1 MDDHKRDS
9 APISAG
15 EGAGWRPWETPG
27 QVPFAPAEE
36 QEQPGEADRSIW
48 SAVQEQVLRE
58 NGRSDGAASAAAS
71 SVGDGAAFGGARG
84 GAARGGAYDFS
95 AGSSTIHDASSTFS
109 AASAFASSTF
119 ASSASAA
126 SAFAS
131 ASADPIDDIVRK
143 VRRGRRVRLAIWCVI
158 AAVLELFVVAL
169 CWMLSSDPN
178 AAQVLRIA
186 AIVLGVVLVAFTAPL
201 FAWARY
207 PDLTPDERGRF
218 RAAVESFASGDF
230 AGAFNG
236 SAGFAGLSGFSA
248 LTGNGSKG
256 MIYNPLRNAPGFI
269 SIVLPTLFGPTG
281 IIIELVLASLR
292 RQCFRRSDRFFV
304 WWFAGWGVVLG
315 LICWFGVRLV
325 VAALSGGIHI
335 TS

>member
-1 MDDHKRDS
+1 MNDHERDS
-9 APISAG
+9 APISVG

-27 QVPFAPAEE
+27 QVPFAPAEG

-95 AGSSTIHDASSTFS
+95 AGSSTIHDASSAFS
-109 AASAFASSTF
+109 GPAAS
-119 ASSASAA
+119 A

-131 ASADPIDDIVRK
+131 AAASAFSSADPIDDIVRK

-158 AAVLELFVVAL
+158 AAVFELFVVAL
-169 CWMLSSDPN
+169 CWMLGSDPD

-201 FAWARY
+201 FVWARY

-236 SAGFAGLSGFSA
+236 SAGFAGLSGFSG

-269 SIVLPTLFGPTG
+269 SIVLPALFGPVG
-281 IIIELVLASLR
+281 IILELVLASLR
-292 RQCFRRSDRFFV
+292 HECFRRSDRFFV
-304 WWFAGWGVVLG
+304 WWFAGWGIGLG

>member
-1 MDDHKRDS
+1 MNDHKRDS

-15 EGAGWRPWETPG
+15 GGAGWRPWETPG
-27 QVPFAPAEE
+27 QVPFAPAEG
-36 QEQPGEADRSIW
+36 QEQPGETDRSIW

-95 AGSSTIHDASSTFS
+95 AGSSTIHDASSAFSGS
-109 AASAFASSTF
+109 AAS
-119 ASSASAA
+119 A

-131 ASADPIDDIVRK
+131 AAASAFSSADPIDDIVRK

-158 AAVLELFVVAL
+158 AAVFELFVVAL
-169 CWMLSSDPN
+169 CWMLGSDPN
-178 AAQVLRIA
+178 AAQVLRIV

-207 PDLTPDERGRF
+207 PDLSPDEHERF

-230 AGAFNG
+230 AGAFNR
-236 SAGFAGLSGFSA
+236 SAGFAGLSGFSG

-269 SIVLPTLFGPTG
+269 SIVLPALFGPVG
-281 IIIELVLASLR
+281 IILELVLASLR
-292 RQCFRRSDRFFV
+292 HECFRRSDRFFV
-304 WWFAGWGVVLG
+304 WWFAGWGVGLG
-315 LICWFGVRLV
+315 LICWFGVHLV

>member
-1 MDDHKRDS
+1 MNDHERDS
-9 APISAG
+9 APISVG

-95 AGSSTIHDASSTFS
+95 AGSSTIHDASSAFS
-109 AASAFASSTF
+109 GPAAS
-119 ASSASAA
+119 A

-131 ASADPIDDIVRK
+131 AAASAFSSADPIDDIVRK

-158 AAVLELFVVAL
+158 AAVFELFVVAL
-169 CWMLSSDPN
+169 CWMLGSDPD

-201 FAWARY
+201 FVWARY
-207 PDLTPDERGRF
+207 PDLSPDERERF

-230 AGAFNG
+230 AGGFNE
-236 SAGFAGLSGFSA
+236 SAGFAGFSG
-248 LTGNGSKG
+248 LTGNGAKG

-269 SIVLPTLFGPTG
+269 SIVLPALFGPVG
-281 IIIELVLASLR
+281 IILELVLASLR
-292 RQCFRRSDRFFV
+292 HECFRRSDRFFV
-304 WWFAGWGVVLG
+304 WWFAGWGIGLG

>member
-1 MDDHKRDS
+1 MNDHERDS
-9 APISAG
+9 APISVG

-27 QVPFAPAEE
+27 QVPFAPAEG

-95 AGSSTIHDASSTFS
+95 AGSSTIHDASSAFS
-109 AASAFASSTF
+109 GPAAS
-119 ASSASAA
+119 A

-131 ASADPIDDIVRK
+131 AAASAFSSADPIDDIVRK

-158 AAVLELFVVAL
+158 AAVFELFVVAL
-169 CWMLSSDPN
+169 CWMLGSDPN
-178 AAQVLRIA
+178 AAQVLRIV

-201 FAWARY
+201 FVWARY

-236 SAGFAGLSGFSA
+236 SAGFAGLSG
-248 LTGNGSKG
+248 LTGSGPKG

-269 SIVLPTLFGPTG
+269 SIVLPALFGPVG
-281 IIIELVLASLR
+281 IILELVLASLR
-292 RQCFRRSDRFFV
+292 HECFRRSDRFFV
-304 WWFAGWGVVLG
+304 WWFAGWGIGLG

>member
-1 MDDHKRDS
+1 MNDHKRDS

-15 EGAGWRPWETPG
+15 GGAGWRPWETPG
-27 QVPFAPAEE
+27 QVPFAPAEG

-58 NGRSDGAASAAAS
+58 NGRSDGAASAARS
-71 SVGDGAAFGGARG
+71 SATNGAAFGGARG
-84 GAARGGAYDFS
+84 GVARGGAYDFS
-95 AGSSTIHDASSTFS
+95 AGSSTIHDASSAFS
-109 AASAFASSTF
+109 GPAVS
-119 ASSASAA
+119 A

-131 ASADPIDDIVRK
+131 AAASAFSSADPIDDIVRK

-158 AAVLELFVVAL
+158 AAVFELFVVAL
-169 CWMLSSDPN
+169 CWMLGSDPD

-186 AIVLGVVLVAFTAPL
+186 AIVLGVVLVVFTAPL
-201 FAWARY
+201 FVWARY
-207 PDLTPDERGRF
+207 PDLTLDERRRF

-236 SAGFAGLSGFSA
+236 SAGFAGLSGFSG

-269 SIVLPTLFGPTG
+269 SIVLPALFGPVG
-281 IIIELVLASLR
+281 IILELVLASLR
-292 RQCFRRSDRFFV
+292 HECFRRSDRFFV
-304 WWFAGWGVVLG
+304 WWFAGWGVGLG

>member
-1 MDDHKRDS
+1 MNDHKRDS
-9 APISAG
+9 APISVG

-27 QVPFAPAEE
+27 QVPFAPAEK
-36 QEQPGEADRSIW
+36 QEQPSEADRSIW

-58 NGRSDGAASAAAS
+58 NGRSDGAASATAS

-95 AGSSTIHDASSTFS
+95 AGSSTIRDASSAFS
-109 AASAFASSTF
+109 GPAASA
-119 ASSASAA
+119 
-126 SAFAS
+126 SAFP
-131 ASADPIDDIVRK
+131 SADPIDDIVRK

-158 AAVLELFVVAL
+158 AAVFELFVVAL
-169 CWMLSSDPN
+169 CWMLGSDPD

-201 FAWARY
+201 FVWARY
-207 PDLTPDERGRF
+207 PDLSPDERERF

-230 AGAFNG
+230 AGAFNR
-236 SAGFAGLSGFSA
+236 SAGFAGLSGFSG

-269 SIVLPTLFGPTG
+269 SIVLPALFGPVG
-281 IIIELVLASLR
+281 IILELVLASLR
-292 RQCFRRSDRFFV
+292 HECFRRSDRFFV
-304 WWFAGWGVVLG
+304 WWFAGWGVGLG

>member
-1 MDDHKRDS
+1 MNDHERDS
-9 APISAG
+9 APISVG

-27 QVPFAPAEE
+27 QVPFAPAEG

-58 NGRSDGAASAAAS
+58 SGRSDGAASATAS

-95 AGSSTIHDASSTFS
+95 AESSTIHDASSAFS
-109 AASAFASSTF
+109 GPAASAFS
-119 ASSASAA
+119 
-126 SAFAS
+126 
-131 ASADPIDDIVRK
+131 SADPIDDIVRK

-158 AAVLELFVVAL
+158 AAVFELFVVAL
-169 CWMLSSDPN
+169 CWMLGSDPD

-201 FAWARY
+201 FVWARY

-230 AGAFNG
+230 AGAFNR
-236 SAGFAGLSGFSA
+236 SAGFAGLSG

-269 SIVLPTLFGPTG
+269 SIVLPALFGPVG
-281 IIIELVLASLR
+281 IILELVLASLR
-292 RQCFRRSDRFFV
+292 HECFRRSDRFFV
-304 WWFAGWGVVLG
+304 WWFAGWGVGLG